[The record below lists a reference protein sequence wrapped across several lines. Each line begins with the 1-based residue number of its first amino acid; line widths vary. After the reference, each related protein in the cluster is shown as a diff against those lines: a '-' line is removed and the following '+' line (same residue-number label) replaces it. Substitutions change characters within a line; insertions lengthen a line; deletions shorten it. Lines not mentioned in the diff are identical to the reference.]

1 MYDLKAA
8 EPCDHN
14 DEDLLRFRLEI
25 RFSIAALFAIAFGTL
40 AALPPAL
47 AQGSYS
53 YSWGDSRVVNSN
65 QSGLVHPS
73 GSYIG
78 PGTMSQSAKG
88 YYGTGIQTNPGLPRV
103 NMGANVATP
112 GDNMYGNNPTRVAA
126 PAAPMQGGSNPG
138 LPATRLGANVGT
150 AGDSMRSDLNGP
162 NQVKKEVFRTRYN
175 TPMLLQGPQ
184 QLQQQMQQQP
194 EASDLPPIQMGPG
207 GVASYG
213 DVQLKQGIHF

>member
-1 MYDLKAA
+1 MYALKTIKTS
-8 EPCDHN
+8 E
-14 DEDLLRFRLEI
+14 LKKTVRFRPTA
-25 RFSIAALFAIAFGTL
+25 FSATAMAIGLSL
-40 AALPPAL
+40 ASSLPSS

-53 YSWGDSRVVNSN
+53 YSYGDSRIVNSN

-175 TPMLLQGPQ
+175 TPIIMQSP
-184 QLQQQMQQQP
+184 QQMQQMQQA
-194 EASDLPPIQMGPG
+194 EGSDLPPMRMGPG
-207 GVASYG
+207 GVASYD
-213 DVQLKQGIHF
+213 DVQMKQGIHF